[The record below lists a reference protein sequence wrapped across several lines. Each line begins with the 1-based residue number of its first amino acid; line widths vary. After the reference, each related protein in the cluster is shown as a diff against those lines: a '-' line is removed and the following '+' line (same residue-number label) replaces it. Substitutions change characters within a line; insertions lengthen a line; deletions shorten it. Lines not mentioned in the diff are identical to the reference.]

1 MVYSIVGCGSGKLK
15 LINIKFFGRGGQ
27 GVVTAA
33 NILVRAAFMSGLWGQ
48 SYPFFG
54 AERRGAPVTAYVRLS
69 KDRIRLRSTYMEPD
83 IVIVFDDKL
92 VNILD
97 IYSGVKDEGIII
109 INTSDDIRH
118 RKYKVFKVDASGIAR
133 KLGLVFAGWP
143 LVNMPM
149 LGAFSKVTKLV
160 SIDNVVESI
169 KEYFRGHSSKEFLE
183 ANITSVKIAY
193 DEVREVV

>member
-1 MVYSIVGCGSGKLK
+1 
-15 LINIKFFGRGGQ
+15 
-27 GVVTAA
+27 
-33 NILVRAAFMSGLWGQ
+33 MSGLWGQ

-69 KDRIRLRSTYMEPD
+69 KNRIRLRSTYMEPD
-83 IVIVFDDKL
+83 IVVVFDDKL

-97 IYSGVKDEGIII
+97 IYSGVKDGGIII

-118 RKYKVFKVDASGIAR
+118 RKYRIFKVNASGIAR

-149 LGAFSKVTKLV
+149 LGAFSKVTNLV
-160 SIDNVVESI
+160 SIDNVIESI
-169 KEYFRGHSSKEFLE
+169 KEYFGGHTSEGFLE
-183 ANITSVKIAY
+183 ANIASVKIAY